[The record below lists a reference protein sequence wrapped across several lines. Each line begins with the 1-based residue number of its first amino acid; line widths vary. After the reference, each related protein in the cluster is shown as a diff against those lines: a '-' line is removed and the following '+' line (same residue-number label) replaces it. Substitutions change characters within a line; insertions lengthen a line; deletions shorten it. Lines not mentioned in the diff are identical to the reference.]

1 MTTVVPGTQKQ
12 APSSGLTVAVLAFA
26 GIVVALMQTLVIPL
40 IPQLPTLLHASPS
53 NTSWAITATLLAGAV
68 ATPVF
73 GGLGDMFG
81 KRRILVLCLGLL
93 VVGSVVCALS
103 DSLTPM
109 IVGRA
114 LQGAAAGVIPLGIS
128 IMRDELPAEKLGSA
142 IGLMSSSLGVGGALG
157 LPSAALLA
165 EHIGWHVLFW
175 VSAGL
180 GAVVAVLVV
189 AVVPESPLRSGGR
202 FDVLGAVGLSAGL
215 VCLLLP
221 ISKGGDWGWTSGTV
235 LGLFAA
241 AVVILLLWGRW
252 ELRSPRPLVDLRIT
266 VGRRVLLTNLAS
278 VMAGFSMFA
287 MSLVLPQVL
296 GMPKATGYGLGQ
308 SLLVIGLCM
317 APGGLV
323 MMAISPFAARL
334 SAARGPKVSLMAGA
348 LVIAIGYGL
357 GVVLIGAVWQII
369 VFTCVISAGVGIAY
383 AAMPA
388 LIMSAVPA
396 SETGA
401 ANGLNALMR
410 SIGTSTSSAVI
421 SVVLADMVT
430 RFGPVE
436 LPSLSGFRV
445 AMLIG
450 CGAAL
455 AAFLIAAFIPGRR
468 DAGNLAPVAADAA
481 ARAR

>member
-1 MTTVVPGTQKQ
+1 MTTLVPGTEVR
-12 APSSGLTVAVLAFA
+12 APRGGLTVAVLAFA

-40 IPQLPTLLHASPS
+40 VPQLPALLHATPS

-73 GGLGDMFG
+73 GGLGDMYG
-81 KRRILVLCLGLL
+81 KRLILVLCLGLL
-93 VVGSVVCALS
+93 VAGSVICALS
-103 DSLTPM
+103 DSLPPM

-128 IMRDELPAEKLGSA
+128 IMRDELPREKLGAA

-175 VSAGL
+175 VSAAL
-180 GAVVAVLVV
+180 GAVVAGLVL
-189 AVVPESPLRSGGR
+189 AVVPESPLRTGGR
-202 FDVLGAVGLSAGL
+202 FDVLGAVGLTAGL
-215 VCLLLP
+215 VCLLLG

-241 AVVILLLWGRW
+241 AVVILLLWGVW
-252 ELRSPRPLVDLRIT
+252 ELRARRPLVDLRIT
-266 VGRRVLLTNLAS
+266 ARRRVLVTNLAS
-278 VMAGFSMFA
+278 IMVGFSMFA

-296 GMPKATGYGLGQ
+296 GMPEATGYGLGQ

-323 MMAISPFAARL
+323 MMATSPLAARL
-334 SAARGPKVSLMAGA
+334 SAARGPKVSLMTGS
-348 LVIAIGYGL
+348 LVIAIGYFL
-357 GVVLIGAVWQII
+357 GIVLMGGVWQIV

-421 SVVLADMVT
+421 SVVLANLVI
-430 RFGPVE
+430 RFGPAE
-436 LPSLSGFRV
+436 LPSPTGFRV
-445 AMLIG
+445 AILIG
-450 CGAAL
+450 GGAAL
-455 AAFLIAAFIPGRR
+455 AAFLIAAFIPGGR
-468 DAGNLAPVAADAA
+468 DTGNLAPVEAGTAT
-481 ARAR
+481 RAR